1 MAKRGVWQG
10 LYGQYNNSGVIN
22 KSMMPRCLMFGQFPS
37 ESKIEYVGKKYP
49 FTIQIYFSLSK
60 YSSLLKWTNYLSDM
74 MPFIVGELPI
84 QSPSCSYLRP
94 R

>member
-1 MAKRGVWQG
+1 MF
-10 LYGQYNNSGVIN
+10 LESFT
-22 KSMMPRCLMFGQFPS
+22 SLCLMFGQFPS

-74 MPFIVGELPI
+74 MPFIVGGLPI
-84 QSPSCSYLRP
+84 QSPSCCYS
-94 R
+94 